1 MDLSRREFIRGAGV
15 AAVSAAL
22 PFALAR
28 RAVAAP
34 TAASV
39 TPSYRIK
46 YFGANIQL
54 WCFDKTRRYRR
65 DQIRQLKRWGFNKV
79 RDNQPWRYPAQYNMN
94 HAVTVCDELMAEG
107 IEVTLTTA
115 NCNPGLENLVSP
127 TQWQALLNRMNGN
140 VAFARTAV
148 GAIGVGTNITSIK
161 DFFRSQCQYMR
172 GLFPQ
177 GVRMEP
183 FNGPEYQQQGIWWSL
198 FDGDFRQFAAS
209 IGFNVD
215 PIDGQI
221 PEVNSTLANQY
232 IGFGNELKAI
242 WGTPWLD
249 NSAFAYVNMVNQQP
263 NYYLAPFDQRIW
275 SPIITEYGIIKDA
288 NNRSGRFLTM
298 PYDIINSLAN
308 AGIQVT
314 TGGKTYNCLELF
326 LHAPIDGR
334 FLQVWQ
340 WGDTRMLWNPRQY
353 QQLVQ
358 REYTQG
364 VMDDYMG
371 VMMDA
376 TMSRNISQVGKTL
389 LAA

>member
-1 MDLSRREFIRGAGV
+1 MSLTRRDFLRGAGV
-15 AAVSAAL
+15 AAISAAL
-22 PFALAR
+22 PFILSRNAK
-28 RAVAAP
+28 AAP
-34 TAASV
+34 TAAAV

-79 RDNQPWRYPAQYNMN
+79 RDNQPWRYPNQYNMN
-94 HAVTVCDELMAEG
+94 HAKTVCDELLAEG
-107 IEVTLTTA
+107 IEPTIATA
-115 NCNPGLENLVSP
+115 NCNPGLENLVTP
-127 TQWQALLNRMNGN
+127 TQWQALLNYMNGN
-140 VAFARTAV
+140 IGFARTAV
-148 GAIGVGTNITSIK
+148 GTLGIAANITSIK
-161 DFFRSQCQYMR
+161 DYFRNQCQYMR
-172 GLFPQ
+172 GLFSQ

-183 FNGPEYQQQGIWWSL
+183 FNGPEYQQQNIWWSV
-198 FDGDFRQFAAS
+198 FDGGFRQFAAS

-215 PIDGQI
+215 PIGGNI
-221 PEVNSTLANQY
+221 PEVNSNLATEYMN
-232 IGFGNELKAI
+232 FANELKAI

-249 NSAFAYVNMVNQQP
+249 KSAFAYINLVQGQN
-263 NYYLAPFDQRIW
+263 NYYIAPFDERIW
-275 SPIITEYGIIKDA
+275 SPVITEYGIIRTA
-288 NNRSGRFLTM
+288 SNRAGKFLTM

-314 TGGKTYNCLELF
+314 SNGKTYNCLELF
-326 LHAPIDGR
+326 LHAPLDGR
-334 FLQVWQ
+334 FLHVWE

-364 VMDDYMG
+364 QLDDYAG

-376 TMSRNISQVGKTL
+376 TLSRNISQVAKTL